1 MSTHTLL
8 SLTSFTRW
16 KKRSSPDWQLAA
28 LAHNPLALGVTA
40 AHRPRI
46 DWLRDFRALTQAD
59 ASLFDA
65 DGGGAFVLK

>member
-8 SLTSFTRW
+8 SLTAFTRW
-16 KKRSSPDWQLAA
+16 KKRSSPDWQLDDFRE
-28 LAHNPLALGVTA
+28 HCHDLGVTA
-40 AHRPRI
+40 AHRPLI

-65 DGGGAFVLK
+65 DGGGSFVLR